1 MLMFTDERG
10 HTMRRLNWFAVV
22 LGIMVIGFMMAPALA
37 APPQDVT
44 VFGDSLSDPG
54 NVFALTGDVSN
65 TPYDIIPSA
74 PYAVG
79 GHHFSN
85 GKTWIE
91 QRPTQRVNATS
102 SGPAYQISGVF
113 TNYAVGGARARPD
126 AAGLIEADLSVQVQ
140 QYLVAGAK
148 LTICKYITCADS

>member
-1 MLMFTDERG
+1 MKQPK
-10 HTMRRLNWFAVV
+10 WISVV

-37 APPQDVT
+37 DPPQDVT

-79 GHHFSN
+79 GLHFSN
-85 GKTWIE
+85 GKIW
-91 QRPTQRVNATS
+91 
-102 SGPAYQISGVF
+102 
-113 TNYAVGGARARPD
+113 
-126 AAGLIEADLSVQVQ
+126 
-140 QYLVAGAK
+140 K
-148 LTICKYITCADS
+148 